1 MSIAL
6 VITDRSTDLLVQS
19 LKCLEPD
26 LSIQVWP
33 NITNPESI
41 ELAVLWQQP
50 PGLLQQFSNL
60 KAVTSFG
67 AGIDFILI
75 DPGLPKDIPV
85 LRIVTKDLKEQ
96 MSQYVLAYILNDYRN
111 LNLYKQQQKQ
121 NNWQIH
127 ELPKQT
133 TIGFLGLG
141 EIGHFVANQCQNLG
155 FDVIAYTQQSSYTD
169 ISCFHGEEG
178 FKRVLQ
184 NSDYVVCLLPLTVE
198 TIGILGYEVFSY
210 CQKNPLFIQAGR
222 GHQLVENDLL
232 RALDEGLIKH
242 AVLDVFS
249 TEPLPKNHA
258 FWERKDI
265 TITPHNAAR
274 SDIEQTANE
283 ILCHY
288 HHCLDE

>member
-1 MSIAL
+1 
-6 VITDRSTDLLVQS
+6 VQS
-19 LKCLEPD
+19 LKSLKPD
-26 LSIQVWP
+26 LAIQVWP
-33 NITNPESI
+33 NITKPESV

-50 PGLLQQFSNL
+50 PGLLPQFTNL

-75 DPGLPKDIPV
+75 DPGLPKNIPV

-96 MSQYVLAYILNDYRN
+96 MSQYVLAHILNDYRN

-121 NNWQIH
+121 NNWQVH

-155 FDVIAYTQQSSYTD
+155 FDVIAYTQQSSYND
-169 ISCFHGEEG
+169 ISCFHAEDG
-178 FKRVLQ
+178 FKKVLQ

-198 TIGILGYEVFSY
+198 TIGILDYEMFSY
-210 CQKNPLFIQAGR
+210 CQNKPMFIQAGR
-222 GHQLVENDLL
+222 GQQLVEGDLL
-232 RALDEGLIKH
+232 QALDEGLIKQV
-242 AVLDVFS
+242 VLDVFN
-249 TEPLPKNHA
+249 TEPLPEKHV
-258 FWERKDI
+258 FWGRRDI
-265 TITPHNAAR
+265 SITPHNAAR
-274 SDIEQTANE
+274 SDIEQTAKE

-288 HHCLDE
+288 HLCVSD

>member
-19 LKCLEPD
+19 LKSLQPD
-26 LSIQVWP
+26 LSVQVWP
-33 NITNPESI
+33 NITHPESVT
-41 ELAVLWQQP
+41 LAVLWQQP
-50 PGLLQQFSNL
+50 PGVLKQFCNL

-75 DPGLPKDIPV
+75 DPGLPKNIPV
-85 LRIVTKDLKEQ
+85 LRIVTKDLKQQ
-96 MSQYVLAYILNDYRN
+96 MSQYVLAHILSDYRK
-111 LNLYKQQQKQ
+111 LDLYKQQQEQ

-127 ELPKQT
+127 ELPKKT

-155 FDVIAYTQQSSYTD
+155 FDVIAYTQQSVFED
-169 ISCFHGEEG
+169 IACFHGEKG
-178 FKRVLQ
+178 FKNVMQ

-198 TIGILGYEVFSY
+198 TIGILDYEALSW
-210 CQKNPLFIQAGR
+210 CQKQPMLIQTGR
-222 GHQLVENDLL
+222 GPQVIEMDLL
-232 RALDEGLIKH
+232 KALDEGLIKQ

-249 TEPLPKNHA
+249 TEPLPNKHE
-258 FWERKDI
+258 FWSQKDI

-274 SDIEQTANE
+274 SDIEQTAEE

-288 HHCLDE
+288 RLCLNK